1 MEKCLKEKL
10 ANFFNNK
17 YSNNVRLSIATLMIT
32 NNLDYR
38 WGVEKAVENFWNFV
52 FIFDPQER
60 PKAFSEKRKLNWK

>member
-1 MEKCLKEKL
+1 MVRFMVSYTLTMEKCLKEKL

-38 WGVEKAVENFWNFV
+38 
-52 FIFDPQER
+52 
-60 PKAFSEKRKLNWK
+60 